1 MMGTG
6 KRVPDTVKGKKA
18 GKSVALSA
26 GTEIFPVPGP
36 RSPGVLYV
44 VATPIGNL
52 EDMTYRAVRI
62 LREADLIAAEDTRH
76 TRKLLT
82 HFGISRP
89 ITSYFDH
96 NAAFKGEAILERLKG
111 GDSVALVSDAG
122 TPCISDPGYQLVHD
136 AAAAGISVVPIPG
149 PSAATAALSVSG
161 LPNDTFTFVGFLPNR
176 SSRRR
181 ERLESLRQADCL
193 LIFYEAPHRLAATVA
208 DMAEIFGD
216 RPAVIGRE
224 ITKLHEEFIRGTLLE
239 LSAALAARQVR
250 GESVILVVPAPP
262 AEETEIDWP
271 HLLRS
276 YLAAGMTVKDA
287 ARRVALETKQPR
299 SSVYQEALG
308 LAGDE

>member
-1 MMGTG
+1 
-6 KRVPDTVKGKKA
+6 
-18 GKSVALSA
+18 
-26 GTEIFPVPGP
+26 
-36 RSPGVLYV
+36 
-44 VATPIGNL
+44 
-52 EDMTYRAVRI
+52 MTFRAVRT

-82 HFGISRP
+82 HFGIARP

-122 TPCISDPGYQLVHD
+122 TPCISDPGYELVHD
-136 AAAAGISVVPIPG
+136 AVAAGISVVPIPG
-149 PSAATAALSVSG
+149 PSAAIAALSAAG
-161 LPNDTFTFVGFLPNR
+161 LPADTFTFVGFLPNR
-176 SSRRR
+176 SARRR
-181 ERLESLRQADCL
+181 ERLESLREANRL
-193 LIFYEAPHRLAATVA
+193 LVFYEAPHRLASSVA

-224 ITKLHEEFIRGTLLE
+224 ITKLHEEFIRGTLSE
-239 LSAALAARQVR
+239 LSAVLADRQVR

-262 AEETEIDWP
+262 PEEAEVDWS
-271 HLLRS
+271 HLLHT

-299 SSVYQEALG
+299 SAIYQEALG
-308 LAGDE
+308 LVGKKRSPL